1 MININTMKKLTL
13 PILAVIFSTSLSG
26 CGLVEDAFKA
36 GLIFAVV
43 IIAII
48 GLLIWILRFTVN
60 NLNKRF
66 VFMPIDRKNEPF
78 KNKA

>member
-1 MININTMKKLTL
+1 MKKLTL

-48 GLLIWILRFTVN
+48 GLLVWILRFTVN

-66 VFMPIDRKNEPF
+66 VFLPIERKNKPF
-78 KNKA
+78 EDKA